1 MQAAAQDRD
10 ARAFNEHVDYPRV
23 RESIKNQ
30 YADTLADKFGKA
42 SGAENDTAKLGAA
55 FGNLIGRAVV
65 NPLVDAL
72 VRPETI
78 MQVMEHGRLR
88 VTDANNQPTD
98 VPTKAEGN
106 PDGQSNA
113 ERESG
118 NGKVRWSHERIGMDK
133 VIAFA
138 TDPKQSGEGN
148 QNKFGLVLERSGF
161 ATWKLFEVRLSA
173 SNKY

>member
-1 MQAAAQDRD
+1 M
-10 ARAFNEHVDYPRV
+10 

-30 YADTLADKFGKA
+30 YLDKLAGKFGHA
-42 SGAENDTAKLGAA
+42 NDAEKDVANLGAA

-72 VRPETI
+72 VRPEAI

-88 VTDANNQPTD
+88 VTDANNRPTD

-133 VIAFA
+133 VIAYA
-138 TDPKQSGEGN
+138 TDPKQPGEGN
-148 QNKFGLVLERSGF
+148 QNKFGLILERSGF
-161 ATWKLFEVRLSA
+161 ATWKLVEVRLPA
-173 SNKY
+173 SNK